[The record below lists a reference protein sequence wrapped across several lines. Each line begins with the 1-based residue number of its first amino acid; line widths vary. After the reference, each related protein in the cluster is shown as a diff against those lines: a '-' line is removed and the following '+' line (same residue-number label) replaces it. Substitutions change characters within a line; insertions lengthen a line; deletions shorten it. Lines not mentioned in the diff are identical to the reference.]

1 MKMSCYS
8 ELEKYG
14 VNEELKAIYGDLIV
28 APEQGYQVSLK
39 VEVEKL
45 DADMIKKISLLR
57 RNAFAA
63 PYKKAFEAQK
73 QGLETPLM
81 VVHYRDAEA
90 FFIQA
95 QPDRVT
101 VIFSTEFKEEQDRII
116 GKVFL
121 QEFVDAR
128 RQPSTQNAPQVL
140 YTNRDPPLELRGV
153 AGLKDS
159 ENMGYVTFGM

>member
-1 MKMSCYS
+1 MSCYS

-63 PYKKAFEAQK
+63 PYRKAFEAQK

-81 VVHYRDAEA
+81 IVHYRDAEA

-140 YTNRDPPLELRGV
+140 YTNRDPPMELRGV